1 MVPARA
7 RSVLGQLDGATEVIG
22 VPIVTGSA
30 PRGMVPAMG
39 CCEATNP
46 NLLGP
51 VSGPRAGGPDA
62 ADRRWPAPG
71 AAWDRRTTL
80 RGLACAAG
88 VAAVGGCG
96 GGPGDGNG
104 ATAVRLAFC
113 GQLLCV
119 VPYEVARAR
128 GHFAAQ
134 GLAVELIYT
143 RGGNAAMQALVGGA
157 VDYAGTSFDV
167 ALQAAANGAPIR
179 RVASTGRL
187 PLFALAAG
195 PAQAGAIDSVMGLEG
210 RTVGISAL
218 GNADHAL
225 LLFLLDQAGADAGAV
240 EFAAIGTNVF
250 DALRIGQVDAAMLQE
265 PALSLIVEAG
275 GRELVNFMEI
285 EEARR
290 HLGGPYAFMGVS
302 VRSAERDARLP
313 EIRRLAAALAAGLAD
328 TRVLPPADVV
338 AALPDALVAG
348 GEIDRLETVIE
359 RYRQSLYPER
369 VDVDAAAARR
379 VLRAQQVAGLLQ
391 PGQVDLDHLLDA
403 GALAGSESAPR
414 DGQAPQGA
422 HSAPR
427 RQRRGAMGSPQADA
441 GGSGRSPV

>member
-1 MVPARA
+1 MAVAR
-7 RSVLGQLDGATEVIG
+7 
-22 VPIVTGSA
+22 
-30 PRGMVPAMG
+30 RGKVPAMG

-46 NLLGP
+46 NLLGA
-51 VSGPRAGGPDA
+51 VTQSGRKSKPAGEH
-62 ADRRWPAPG
+62 WPEPG

-80 RGLACAAG
+80 KSLAGAAG
-88 VAAVGGCG
+88 VIAVSGCARE
-96 GGPGDGNG
+96 PDDGMTG
-104 ATAVRLAFC
+104 VRLAFC

-119 VPYEVARAR
+119 VPYEVSRVR
-128 GHFAAQ
+128 GHFAEQ
-134 GLAVELIYT
+134 GLAVELVYT

-187 PLFALAAG
+187 PLFALATA
-195 PAQAGAIDSVMGLEG
+195 PEQAGAIDSVAALEG

-225 LLFLLDQAGADAGAV
+225 LLYLLDQAGADVDAV
-240 EFAAIGTNVF
+240 QFAAIGTNVF
-250 DALRIGQVDAAMLQE
+250 DALRIGQVAAAMLQE

-285 EEARR
+285 EEAQR

-302 VRSAERDARLP
+302 VRTAERDRRLP
-313 EIRRLAAALAAGLAD
+313 EIRRLAAALAAGLVE
-328 TRVLPPADVV
+328 TRTLPPAEIV

-348 GEIDRLETVIE
+348 GDVDRLERVIE

-369 VDVDAAAARR
+369 VGVDVEAAGR
-379 VLRAQQVAGLLQ
+379 VMRAQEVAGLLQ
-391 PGQVDLDHLLDA
+391 PGQVDLDALLDPR
-403 GALAGSESAPR
+403 ALAG
-414 DGQAPQGA
+414 
-422 HSAPR
+422 
-427 RQRRGAMGSPQADA
+427 
-441 GGSGRSPV
+441 